1 MVGLSG
7 GDVQV
12 IGFKDEKSFVLKTL
26 PKVHDF
32 GVNALDA
39 ELIDSK
45 LVIASGGDDQK
56 LSINILELK

>member
-1 MVGLSG
+1 M
-7 GDVQV
+7 QV